1 MKKLKRIGALLSGVA
16 VAASLVVPTVSAAG
30 VFTPKADYAK
40 VVKEHLAAF
49 SGTKEYTY
57 EKLEDDTYYVMVDF
71 QDCIDNVPRWDGTV
85 GKFCQTRQ
93 REEERHRDVLRTY
106 EQEVPLCPLTETV
119 GIKQLVDVERNNRAE
134 CKKSRDAIIKTASG
148 DQWSPQMEEIAK
160 LTKNND
166 AALVLQAKRKEL
178 FETLEKTEN
187 YDSAWVEKAR
197 ALAKVYP
204 QANDLLSAR
213 SQKLAKEWQGKKW
226 SVTMENALA
235 PLAPSDAAAK
245 KVLTAAQNAFLTEIK
260 NSGEKWSQPLDD
272 ALTTIKQSPSSVD
285 KSAVIKQLGA
295 LRDDYAAQFKYWGW
309 SEDLERKLKPL
320 TDKDVASAKKLLQ
333 DKRNEFASPDL
344 EQALTTDSDARLT
357 AVGKYDAGIAKKHE
371 QKRWAVLDKN
381 KDAAWSRQLDDEVSG
396 LAKVWEPAAEFMTGK
411 RQAVIDAWRDRGWS
425 QDLDKALAPLADVY
439 QPAADLLQEKREIFV
454 TVAASKD
461 FAEVEKD
468 VSYLAEEKG
477 FAPAAELAATK
488 RAEKGDAT
496 DADPSVPSKP
506 GKTDDTK
513 PVDFKKVS
521 EMTIE
526 DARDLGLAERRH
538 IVSEALKSDVP
549 LTDFDSVA
557 RVYIGD
563 VENHPLDAEAMEN
576 ARKLADLGVPG
587 AQKAYTIQA
596 VSIAATVLASVAALV
611 GVVNNYLPQIKQALA
626 AAGIRV

>member
-1 MKKLKRIGALLSGVA
+1 MKRLKRIGALFSGV
-16 VAASLVVPTVSAAG
+16 VVSASLVVPTAGAADL
-30 VFTPKADYAK
+30 FAPKADYGK
-40 VVKEHLAAF
+40 LVKEHIDNF
-49 SGTKEYTY
+49 TGTTKAYYEVEKRDFRWVYKDKEVCITPGDRDTCFMGTEKEQEWFTYKDETY
-57 EKLEDDTYYVMVDF
+57 E
-71 QDCIDNVPRWDGTV
+71 N
-85 GKFCQTRQ
+85 
-93 REEERHRDVLRTY
+93 
-106 EQEVPLCPLTETV
+106 VPLCPIGETTGV
-119 GIKQLVDVERNNRAE
+119 AEVANVERENRE
-134 CKKSRDAIIKTASG
+134 NCNKSRDAIIKTASG

-160 LTKNND
+160 LNKNND
-166 AALVLQAKRKEL
+166 SAVVLQAKRKEL
-178 FETLEKTEN
+178 YEALEKQEN
-187 YDSAWVEKAR
+187 YDATWIEKAK

-204 QANDLLSAR
+204 EANKLLENR
-213 SQKLAKEWQGKKW
+213 SQKLVKQWQSQKW
-226 SVTMENALA
+226 SVSMENALA
-235 PLAPSDAAAK
+235 PLATVDAGAER
-245 KVLTAAQNAFLTEIK
+245 VLTEAQKTFLQEVK
-260 NSGEKWSQPLDD
+260 NSGEKWSEPLDQ
-272 ALTTIKQSPSSVD
+272 ALETIAKSPSKIDRANV
-285 KSAVIKQLGA
+285 KNQLGV
-295 LRDDYAAQFKYWGW
+295 LRDSYVGDYKYWGW
-309 SEDLERKLKPL
+309 SEELERKLKPL
-320 TDKDVASAKKLLQ
+320 TAKNVQSAAKLLK
-333 DKRNEFASPDL
+333 DKRNEYASPDL
-344 EQALTTDSDARLT
+344 EQALTTDSDARLM

-411 RQAVIDAWRDRGWS
+411 RQAVIDAWRDKGWS
-425 QDLDKALAPLADVY
+425 QDMDKALAPLADVY
-439 QPAADLLQEKREIFV
+439 QPAADLLQEKRDIFV

-468 VSYLAEEKG
+468 VNYLAEEKG

-496 DADPSVPSKP
+496 DADPSNPSKP
-506 GKTDDTK
+506 GKTEDTK
-513 PVDFKKVS
+513 PVDFTKVS

-538 IVSEALKSDVP
+538 IVSEALKNDVP

-563 VENHPLDAEAMEN
+563 VENHPLDAEAMET

>member
-1 MKKLKRIGALLSGVA
+1 MKRLKRIGALLSGVA
-16 VAASLVVPTVSAAG
+16 VAASLVVPAVSAAG
-30 VFTPKADYAK
+30 VFAPKADYAK
-40 VVKEHLAAF
+40 LVKEHIDNF
-49 SGTKEYTY
+49 SGTKEVSYKSHETETY
-57 EKLEDDTYYVMVDF
+57 FDKENEKVCFGELTEHGFNPDANCYNHENKVEKERPV
-71 QDCIDNVPRWDGTV
+71 I
-85 GKFCQTRQ
+85 KTRYA
-93 REEERHRDVLRTY
+93 DI
-106 EQEVPLCPLTETV
+106 PLCPINESA
-119 GIKQLVDVERNNRAE
+119 GISEVAGVEREQRE
-134 CKKSRDAIIKTASG
+134 LCKKSRDAIIKTASG

-160 LTKNND
+160 LNKNNE
-166 AALVLQAKRKEL
+166 ASVVLQAKRKEL
-178 FETLEKTEN
+178 FDALEKQEN
-187 YDSAWVEKAR
+187 YDAAWIEKAK

-204 QANDLLSAR
+204 EANKLLENR
-213 SQKLAKEWQGKKW
+213 SQKLVKEWQNQKW
-226 SVTMENALA
+226 SVQMENALA
-235 PLAPSDAAAK
+235 PLATVDPGAERT
-245 KVLTAAQNAFLTEIK
+245 LTAAQKAFLKEVTDT
-260 NSGEKWSQPLDD
+260 GEKWSEPLDQ
-272 ALTTIKQSPSSVD
+272 ALSTIAASPSKVD
-285 KSAVIKQLGA
+285 KAAVKKQLGA
-295 LRDDYAAQFKYWGW
+295 LRDGYVADYKYWGW
-309 SEDLERKLKPL
+309 SEGLERKLKPL
-320 TDKDVASAKKLLQ
+320 TEKNVASAVKLLN

-411 RQAVIDAWRDRGWS
+411 RQAVIDAWRDKGWS

-496 DADPSVPSKP
+496 DADPSDPSKP
-506 GKTDDTK
+506 GKTEDTK

-521 EMTIE
+521 EMTIA
-526 DARDLGLAERRH
+526 DARDLGPAERRH
-538 IVSEALKSDVP
+538 VVSEALKNDVP
-549 LTDFDSVA
+549 LKDFDSVA